1 MSGLPLEGSQACKEI
16 RGDGFGEVWNSFRM
30 DSAEGEGW
38 RRRREE
44 GCFGAQ
50 VAFFLLTDGLSP
62 P

>member
-1 MSGLPLEGSQACKEI
+1 MSGLTLEGSRACKEI
-16 RGDGFGEVWNSFRM
+16 RGDGFGEVWSSFRM

-38 RRRREE
+38 GREE

-50 VAFFLLTDGLSP
+50 VAFFLSTDGLSP